1 MSVSIDVA
9 WRSLNKY
16 QEELCGDKVEILK
29 TDDSDIVILADG
41 MGSGVKANILATLTS
56 KILGTMLREGAAIE
70 SCVETIAR
78 TLPVCKVRKVAYAT
92 FSILQIFHSG
102 QAYLAEFDN
111 PSCVFIRD
119 GKILDYPYKVREIEG
134 KKIHEYRFQVKK
146 NDCFVLMSDGVIYA
160 GAGSILN
167 MQGWTWEA
175 MAEYTLKCTKKTLS
189 ASRLAV
195 LLSQACDELYEER
208 PGDDTTVAV
217 ARVIERRIVN
227 IFTGPPKDK
236 ADDDRL
242 MHEFMHCEGKKVVS
256 GGTSSN
262 IAARFLGKEIV
273 TRADSADPD
282 VPPVAEIE
290 GIDLVTEGVL
300 TLGKCLKLL
309 KKYAND
315 EFDEEFFDELDADNG
330 ASRLAKMLIEECTEL
345 NLFVGTSV
353 NKAHKNSELSFDLSM
368 RMNLVEQLI
377 RIMEQIGRN
386 VTVKY
391 Y

>member
-29 TDDSDIVILADG
+29 TGDSDIVILADG

-208 PGDDTTVAV
+208 PGDDTTIAV

-242 MHEFMHCEGKKVVS
+242 MHEFMRSEGKKVVS

-262 IAARFLGKEIV
+262 IAARFLGKEII

-282 VPPVAEIE
+282 VPPAAEIE

-309 KKYAND
+309 KKYANG

-330 ASRLAKMLIEECTEL
+330 ASRLAKLLIEECTEL

-377 RIMEQIGRN
+377 RIMKQMGN
-386 VTVKY
+386 HVSAKY

>member
-29 TDDSDIVILADG
+29 TGDSDIVILADG

-242 MHEFMHCEGKKVVS
+242 MHEFMRSEGKKVVS

-262 IAARFLGKEIV
+262 IAARFLGKEII
-273 TRADSADPD
+273 TRPDSADPD
-282 VPPVAEIE
+282 VPPAAEIE

-309 KKYAND
+309 KKYANG
-315 EFDEEFFDELDADNG
+315 EFDEEFFDELDANNG
-330 ASRLAKMLIEECTEL
+330 ASRLAKLLIEECTEL

-377 RIMEQIGRN
+377 RIMKQMGKH
-386 VTVKY
+386 VSAKY

>member
-29 TDDSDIVILADG
+29 TGDSDIVILADG

-377 RIMEQIGRN
+377 RIMEQIGGN

>member
-16 QEELCGDKVEILK
+16 QEELCGDQVEILK
-29 TDDSDIVILADG
+29 TGDSDIVILADG

-242 MHEFMHCEGKKVVS
+242 MHEFMRSEGKKVVS

-262 IAARFLGKEIV
+262 IAARFLGKEII

-282 VPPVAEIE
+282 VPPAAEIE

-309 KKYAND
+309 KKYANG

-330 ASRLAKMLIEECTEL
+330 ASRLAKLLIEECTEL

-377 RIMEQIGRN
+377 RIMKQMGKH
-386 VTVKY
+386 VSAKY